1 MELGGIEALQRGA
14 AEDFGGRLGESEAL
28 IRGTTGAYDQDLTRE
43 FFDPYEDRVVEQTI
57 EDVLREGDKA
67 DRIQFAQDIGR
78 GGESAF
84 GSRARLS
91 ADERREALGRGLA
104 KELAGIRSRGFTE
117 AQRMGTSEFAR
128 QRAAEAAAGTGL
140 ALSLIHI

>member
-1 MELGGIEALQRGA
+1 M
-14 AEDFGGRLGESEAL
+14 
-28 IRGTTGAYDQDLTRE
+28 
-43 FFDPYEDRVVEQTI
+43 VEQTI

-128 QRAAEAAAGTGL
+128 QRAAEAAL
-140 ALSLIHI
+140 ELNVVL